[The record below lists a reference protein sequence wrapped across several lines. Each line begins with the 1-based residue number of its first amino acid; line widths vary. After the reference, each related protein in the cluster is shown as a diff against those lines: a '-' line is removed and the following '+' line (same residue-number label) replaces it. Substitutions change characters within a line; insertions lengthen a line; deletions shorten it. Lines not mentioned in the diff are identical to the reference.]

1 MRSAF
6 HLIRTFISKSYLLA
20 CFLIISSTHVQ
31 SQKTNGEQFWEPI
44 ADEVYLQEKA
54 HKIHTDKPITG
65 VGTYANECFVIIEK
79 QIHQLHD
86 EKLELQ
92 KKAPGDVSRL
102 IGLNAALWALT
113 ENGVFT
119 YEGKNWMKIDDREI
133 VDLCMHRGQ
142 LHAAT
147 REEIFRLE
155 GTKLISIKPE
165 GGYNNSDITMLM
177 EDGTQLHADP
187 VRLGPIDRMVSYAGT
202 LHVLRPG
209 ELIQFDGKI
218 VNTDFIDWGQLPSKT
233 TRDMLSLGSKLY
245 VSTDRGLAELR
256 GAAMEVIRGED
267 GLPVENTISLTR
279 GFDNDLW
286 IGTKRGAVRMLEG
299 EWQYFGADHWLPD
312 NTVHD
317 IAVGDKS
324 VFIATDGGLGI
335 VQYEEYTLQKK
346 AAYYERHLDEWGHK
360 RLGFIH
366 TIYQKDGE
374 WIREISDNDGA
385 HTATYLAAMC
395 YKYKV
400 TGDASVRAEA
410 VNSFEAMLF
419 LDRVNNIDGLIA
431 RSIWSTTGDKD
442 EMGKHGS
449 GGLPA
454 RWYPT
459 EDGKWNWKGD
469 VSSDEIIAHF
479 YSVSLFHD
487 LVAEGREKELAKEH
501 ITRMASYIMDNG
513 WKVIDQ
519 DGTPTRWG
527 RWNPEYLLRPYG
539 YSDRGVNGLE
549 ALTFAQTAYS
559 VSGDEKYMKG
569 YQQLVDWGY
578 LNNVLKQKN
587 TFPPASLA
595 PWDDNLANEAYA
607 TVLRYTTDPNLRS
620 FYLRSI
626 ERFYEIKR
634 MEHIPWFNFTYGAY
648 TNNDFDNDQCVK
660 HLRAWT
666 LDCTEHNFRN
676 SHRDDLF
683 VEEDYTSYEGG
694 LKAISP
700 RESAVTRGSRRAIVL
715 DGGAGGRRVMEPT
728 GFLRDYWMG
737 RYYGFIE
744 APATMDKSLLTVQPR
759 NIDFGAAPYKG
770 PDRPEF

>member
-1 MRSAF
+1 MRIVAILSAILVF
-6 HLIRTFISKSYLLA
+6 TANFI
-20 CFLIISSTHVQ
+20 F
-31 SQKTNGEQFWEPI
+31 SQDNMWKP
-44 ADEVYLQEKA
+44 AVDEVYLQEVA
-54 HKIHTDKPITG
+54 HKIRTEKPVTG
-65 VGTYANECFVIIEK
+65 IGLYQDQCFII
-79 QIHQLHD
+79 IDSHLH
-86 EKLELQ
+86 ELREESFVKLN
-92 KKAPGDVSRL
+92 APQNVARL
-102 IGLNAALWALT
+102 ISLNGDLWALT
-113 ENGVFT
+113 T
-119 YEGKNWMKIDDREI
+119 EGIYRLDGKKWTNISDQQF
-133 VDLCMHRGQ
+133 VDLCMHHGV

-147 REEIFRLE
+147 REEIFKLE
-155 GTKLISIKPE
+155 GDKFTSIKPE
-165 GGYNNSDITMLM
+165 GGYYNSDITMLM

-187 VRLGPIDRMVSYAGT
+187 VRLGPIERIASYAGT

-209 ELIQFDGKI
+209 ELVQFDGKI
-218 VNTDFIDWGQLPSKT
+218 VNTDFIDWGQLPSRNTKDLL
-233 TRDMLSLGSKLY
+233 RFGSRLY
-245 VSTDRGLAELR
+245 ISTDRGLSELR
-256 GAAMEVIRGED
+256 GASLRNFKGED
-267 GLPVENTISLTR
+267 GLPVENTTCLAK
-279 GFDNDLW
+279 GFENDIW
-286 IGTKRGAVRMLEG
+286 IGTTRGAVRKIG
-299 EWQYFGADHWLPD
+299 NEWQYFGADHWLP
-312 NTVHD
+312 NNVVND
-317 IAVGDKS
+317 IAVSDQK
-324 VFIATDGGLGI
+324 VYIATEGGLGI
-335 VQYEEYTLQKK
+335 ISYEPYTLRKK
-346 AAYYERHLDEWGHK
+346 ASFYERHLDEWGHK

-366 TIYQKDGE
+366 TIYKKGDE
-374 WIREISDNDGA
+374 WIREVSDNDGA

-400 TGDASVRAEA
+400 TGDEKARAEA
-410 VNSFEAMLF
+410 VNSFMAMLF
-419 LDRVNNIDGLIA
+419 LDRVNDIDGLIA

-442 EMGKHGS
+442 EMGKQGS

-459 EDGKWNWKGD
+459 KDGKWNWKGD

-487 LVAEGREKELAKEH
+487 LVAQGREKELAKEH
-501 ITRMASYIMDNG
+501 LTRMASYIMDNG
-513 WKVIDQ
+513 WVVIDQ

-578 LNNVLKQKN
+578 LNNVLRQKN

-607 TVLRYTTDPNLRS
+607 TILRYTTDPNLRS

-634 MEHIPWFNFTYGAY
+634 MEHIPWFNFTYGAH
-648 TNNDFDNDQCVK
+648 TGNDCEIDQCVK

-666 LDCTEHNFRN
+666 LDCVEHNYRN

-683 VEEDYTSYEGG
+683 VEDGYTSYEGG
-694 LKAISP
+694 LKAVSP
-700 RESAVTRGSRRAIVL
+700 RESAVMRGSRRAINL
-715 DGGAGGRRVMEPT
+715 DGGAGSRRVMEPV

-737 RYYGFIE
+737 RYHGFIE
-744 APATMDKSLLTVQPR
+744 APNTSDTNLISVKPTGKQ
-759 NIDFGAAPYKG
+759 FGAAPYDG
-770 PDRPEF
+770 PERPEF